1 MRTPFRAANLAA
13 VAIAAALAAG
23 SPAFASFH
31 LMQIEQAVGGV
42 CGNTDHQA
50 IQLRMRFSGQEFVN
64 GKQLKAWDAAG
75 VNPVV
80 LITFPGD
87 MAIADQGSRIL
98 VTTSSLASAFG
109 VTSDFT
115 LTQRIPDSYLRAGR
129 LTFEDGFGTIYWS
142 LAWGGA
148 AYTGSNLGNAT
159 NDPDGNFGP
168 QTAGMLP
175 FTTAQS
181 LRFSGAAGD
190 QSTSNL
196 VDYALST
203 GAAMLVNN
211 ADDPPVSLGSCVFGD
226 GFATGTLSAWS
237 SSF

>member
-1 MRTPFRAANLAA
+1 MRTRSRAAVLAA
-13 VAIAAALAAG
+13 VATAAALAAG
-23 SPAFASFH
+23 SPAAGSFH

-42 CGNTDHQA
+42 CGNTESQA
-50 IQLRMRFSGQEFVN
+50 IQLRMRFPDQEFVA

-75 VNPVV
+75 VNPIV
-80 LITFPGD
+80 LITFPNNV
-87 MAIADQGSRIL
+87 AIADLGSRIL
-98 VTTSSLASAFG
+98 AVSGAMAATAGLHA
-109 VTSDFT
+109 DFT
-115 LTQRIPDSYLRAGR
+115 LSQRIPDSYLRAGR

-168 QTAGMLP
+168 QVGGLLP
-175 FTTAQS
+175 FNTAQS

-196 VDYALST
+196 VDYALSN
-203 GAAMLVNN
+203 GAAQLVNN
-211 ADDPPVSLGSCVFGD
+211 DDDPPVSLGSCIFGD
-226 GFATGTLSAWS
+226 GFTSGSLLAWS

>member
-1 MRTPFRAANLAA
+1 MRTRSRASVLAA
-13 VAIAAALAAG
+13 VALAAA
-23 SPAFASFH
+23 SPAAASFH

-42 CGNTDHQA
+42 CGNTASQA
-50 IQLRMRFSGQEFVN
+50 VQLRMRFSDQEFVA

-75 VNPVV
+75 ANPIV
-80 LITFPGD
+80 LITFPNNV
-87 MAIADQGSRIL
+87 AIANLGSRIL
-98 VTTSSLASAFG
+98 AVTDAMAAATNAHP
-109 VTSDFT
+109 DFT
-115 LTQRIPDSYLRAGR
+115 LSQRIPEGYLRAGR

-168 QTAGMLP
+168 QVGGMLP
-175 FTTAQS
+175 FNTAQS
-181 LRFSGAAGD
+181 LRFLGAAGD

-196 VDYALST
+196 VDYALSS
-203 GAAMLVNN
+203 GAAQLVNN
-211 ADDPPVSLGSCVFGD
+211 DDDPPVSLGSCIFGD
-226 GFATGTLSAWS
+226 GFSTGSLAAWS

>member
-1 MRTPFRAANLAA
+1 MRTPSRAAVLAA
-13 VAIAAALAAG
+13 AAVAAALAAG

-42 CGNTDHQA
+42 CGTTDRQA
-50 IQLRMRFSGQEFVN
+50 VQLRMRFSDQEFVA

-75 VNPVV
+75 ANPIV
-80 LITFPGD
+80 LITFPNNV
-87 MAIADQGSRIL
+87 AVANQGSRIL
-98 VTTSSLASAFG
+98 AVSDAMAAATG
-109 VTSDFT
+109 YHPDFT
-115 LTQRIPDSYLRAGR
+115 LSQRIPESYLRAGR

-168 QTAGMLP
+168 QAPGMLP
-175 FTTAQS
+175 FNTAQS
-181 LRFSGAAGD
+181 LRFLGAAGD

-196 VDYALST
+196 VDYALSA
-203 GAAMLVNN
+203 GAAQLVNN

-226 GFATGTLSAWS
+226 GFSTGSLLAWS